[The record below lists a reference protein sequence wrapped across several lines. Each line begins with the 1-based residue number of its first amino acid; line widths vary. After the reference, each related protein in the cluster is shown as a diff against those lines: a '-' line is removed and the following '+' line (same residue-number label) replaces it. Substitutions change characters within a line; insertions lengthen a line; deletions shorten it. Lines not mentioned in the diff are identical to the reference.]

1 MSPLHTYYR
10 ERFSKELEQAIHGT
24 VRASPD
30 EWGETLE
37 GEQLRG
43 GSFLEQDQ
51 IQVSY
56 EVVCV
61 VMWCDVLCC
70 VVSFCIGN
78 ASFYSF
84 FGSPYPL
91 PHLIL
96 LFHFIIFLARIFL
109 SLIFFL
115 PTSLLSLD
123 TFFFNPHSFVFFP
136 LVWALATTSRTRSGQ
151 LQTPSLR
158 RRSISPCYQRVHGKI
173 NRRFCIYSTATNL
186 PYVQY
191 FILLLFDLF
200 LFFSSSHSFLSS
212 LFFLSSRLL

>member
-61 VMWCDVLCC
+61 VM
-70 VVSFCIGN
+70 
-78 ASFYSF
+78 
-84 FGSPYPL
+84 
-91 PHLIL
+91 
-96 LFHFIIFLARIFL
+96 
-109 SLIFFL
+109 
-115 PTSLLSLD
+115 
-123 TFFFNPHSFVFFP
+123 
-136 LVWALATTSRTRSGQ
+136 
-151 LQTPSLR
+151 
-158 RRSISPCYQRVHGKI
+158 
-173 NRRFCIYSTATNL
+173 
-186 PYVQY
+186 
-191 FILLLFDLF
+191 
-200 LFFSSSHSFLSS
+200 
-212 LFFLSSRLL
+212 